1 MNNAKPNAFLYR
13 NSKISHI
20 CKGNA
25 DGVESTER
33 GERTSATYSKQL
45 HSLSSFS
52 MKIFLIT
59 LDDPRYEVTNYL
71 LENTCT
77 ESTNRKIWK
86 LFSIQRNFL
95 SSWLMAPSC
104 TNMCVKPEN
113 KNLKYHKIKETTLYF
128 IEIDEYW
135 AQYDSFLCVDANNY
149 DKVLPIVCISCE
161 VCVGEPQIDNVEDND
176 ELTEQNE
183 KMICDTRMLE
193 HRMKMH
199 YPQLLM
205 IIHA

>member
-95 SSWLMAPSC
+95 SSWLMAPSS
-104 TNMCVKPEN
+104 TNMCVKPVN
-113 KNLKYHKIKETTLYF
+113 KNLKYQENKRNKLYF
-128 IEIDEYW
+128 ISNPTAPRVVSWLDEPNTW
-135 AQYDSFLCVDANNY
+135 V
-149 DKVLPIVCISCE
+149 KE
-161 VCVGEPQIDNVEDND
+161 
-176 ELTEQNE
+176 
-183 KMICDTRMLE
+183 
-193 HRMKMH
+193 
-199 YPQLLM
+199 
-205 IIHA
+205 

>member
-1 MNNAKPNAFLYR
+1 MMNNAKPNAFLYR

-77 ESTNRKIWK
+77 ESTNRKI
-86 LFSIQRNFL
+86 
-95 SSWLMAPSC
+95 
-104 TNMCVKPEN
+104 
-113 KNLKYHKIKETTLYF
+113 
-128 IEIDEYW
+128 
-135 AQYDSFLCVDANNY
+135 
-149 DKVLPIVCISCE
+149 
-161 VCVGEPQIDNVEDND
+161 
-176 ELTEQNE
+176 
-183 KMICDTRMLE
+183 
-193 HRMKMH
+193 
-199 YPQLLM
+199 
-205 IIHA
+205 